1 MLMLIKIGCDDCSK
15 TSKILRKS
23 QKILT
28 FQFILGKT
36 EKKGLFIFRLVVR
49 KKDGS
54 KFTLCTKKDMFMLFY
69 WFVRLFFRLRTIL
82 VCCTNFLF

>member
-1 MLMLIKIGCDDCSK
+1 MLRLAKIGCDDCSK

-28 FQFILGKT
+28 FQFILGIT

-49 KKDGS
+49 KKECS

-69 WFVRLFFRLRTIL
+69 WFVCLFFRLRTIL